1 MLARGGTY
9 RPRMGGTPVSDEHM
23 RDMLTKT
30 RPYTVVLLKRG
41 PNRDDPKGDAIVWE
55 HGRRNF
61 ELRAA
66 GRLAIV
72 CPIRDGSEW
81 SGVGIF
87 DGSPEEVAK
96 IMDGDPGV
104 KAGIFT
110 YEVHATRSFPGD
122 SLPR

>member
-1 MLARGGTY
+1 MD
-9 RPRMGGTPVSDEHM
+9 TPAISDEYM
-23 RDMLTKT
+23 REMLGQT
-30 RPYTVVLLKRG
+30 RPYSVVLLRRAAAFG
-41 PNRDDPKGDAIVWE
+41 EPGSEAVLWE

-72 CPIRDGSEW
+72 CPIADGSEW

-87 DGSPEEVAK
+87 DGSPEEVAA

-104 KAGIFT
+104 EAGLFT

-122 SLPR
+122 ALPG

>member
-1 MLARGGTY
+1 MSGDAAYGRA
-9 RPRMGGTPVSDEHM
+9 MDGTPITDEYM
-23 RDMLTKT
+23 REMMGRT

-41 PNRDDPKGDAIVWE
+41 PKYGEDGGGAVVWE

-72 CPIRDGSEW
+72 CPIADGSEW

-87 DGSPEEVAK
+87 DGSPEEVAA

-104 KAGIFT
+104 QAGIFT
-110 YEVHATRSFPGD
+110 YEVHPTRSFPGD
-122 SLPR
+122 SLPG

>member
-1 MLARGGTY
+1 MD
-9 RPRMGGTPVSDEHM
+9 GTPVTDEYM
-23 RDMLTKT
+23 REMLAKATS
-30 RPYTVVLLKRG
+30 YTIVFLKHG
-41 PNRDDPKGDAIVWE
+41 PKWDDAGAGGIVWE

-87 DGSPEEVAK
+87 DGSPEDVAA

-104 KAGIFT
+104 EAGVFT
-110 YEVHATRSFPGD
+110 YEVHPTRSFAGD
-122 SLPR
+122 SLP

>member
-1 MLARGGTY
+1 MEATPVTDEYMREMLA
-9 RPRMGGTPVSDEHM
+9 
-23 RDMLTKT
+23 KT

-41 PNRDDPKGDAIVWE
+41 AKRDEPDADATVWE

-72 CPIRDGSEW
+72 CPIADGSEW

-87 DGSPEEVAK
+87 DGSPEEVAA
-96 IMDGDPGV
+96 IMDEDPGV
-104 KAGIFT
+104 QAGIFT
-110 YEVHATRSFPGD
+110 YEVHPTRSFPGD
-122 SLPR
+122 ALPG